1 MQTLL
6 VASKTDSNKLAG
18 AITEIIKNESKVTL
32 SSMGAGAV
40 NQAVKAIA
48 VAQRFLEPYNLNI
61 VASPTFRVISIESEE
76 RTIIDILV
84 ETK

>member
-61 VASPTFRVISIESEE
+61 VASPTFRVILIESEE

>member
-18 AITEIIKNESKVTL
+18 AITEIIKNESKITL

-48 VAQRFLEPYNLNI
+48 IAQRFLEPYNLNI
-61 VASPTFRVISIESEE
+61 VASPTFRVILIESEE

>member
-48 VAQRFLEPYNLNI
+48 VAQRFLEPYNLKI
-61 VASPTFRVISIESEE
+61 VASPTFRVITIESEE

-84 ETK
+84 EIK